1 MTLPNSNSIAT
12 SLPLYNFS
20 GGVGLLPPTV
30 ISEAQQAILEVPG
43 TRISALVINHRSQL
57 CRDILDE
64 TEKNLRTL
72 LTIPDNYHILF
83 LQGGASLQFSMIPM
97 NLWVNKN
104 QPVDYLVSGYWSS
117 KAIKEAEIEKKNVN
131 IIWNGKAQKFVRV
144 PRPDEYQI
152 DPDAA
157 YVHYCSNETVEGLQF
172 ENPLE
177 TGDIP
182 LVCDMS
188 SDFLAKPIDISKY
201 ALIYAHAQKN
211 IGAAGVTVVIIRDD
225 LLECIPDN
233 IPTILD
239 YRPHVEMKSIY
250 NTPPIFAIYV
260 VLLVTRWL
268 LNDIGGL
275 TNMAQQSQHKAA
287 LLYKAIDESQGF
299 YRGHAQVDSR
309 SLINVVF
316 NLATPNL
323 ERQFIETAE
332 RLGIIGLEGHRSLGG
347 IRASLYNSMPVE
359 GALYL
364 QNFMLEFQ
372 QQFKG
377 QQQ

>member
-12 SLPLYNFS
+12 PSPLYNFS
-20 GGVGLLPPTV
+20 GGVGLLPPKV
-30 ISEAQQAILEVPG
+30 ISDAQQAILEVPG
-43 TRISALVINHRSQL
+43 TGISALVINHRSQL

-97 NLWVNKN
+97 NLWANKN

-347 IRASLYNSMPVE
+347 VRASLYNSMPVE

-372 QQFKG
+372 QQFKS